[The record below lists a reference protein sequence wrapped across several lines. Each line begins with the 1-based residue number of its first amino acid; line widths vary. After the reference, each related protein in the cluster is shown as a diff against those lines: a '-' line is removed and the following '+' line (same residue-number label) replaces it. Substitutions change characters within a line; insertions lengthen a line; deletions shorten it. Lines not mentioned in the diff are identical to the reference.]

1 MKIEEIDLAR
11 AEFWSKSLGYREEA
25 FDLLVLGAD
34 ELSAWDVQHG
44 YGDGGT
50 CWPPLGHT

>member
-25 FDLLVLGAD
+25 FDLLRSDDPYRYLNCQRKYLA
-34 ELSAWDVQHG
+34 
-44 YGDGGT
+44 
-50 CWPPLGHT
+50 